1 MRNGA
6 ADAGAG
12 AAFEADLALAVRAA
26 REAGAIVMRSFGRR
40 MDVTH
45 KSPGQPVTAAD
56 LEADACIR
64 DIVCRARPD
73 DGWLSEETA
82 DRPDRLGRARV
93 WIVDPIDGTRSFI
106 AGRPEFSISIGLS
119 VDGSAVMGVVYNPA
133 RDELFCAVRDA
144 GAWLDRNG
152 RREMLGVAPA
162 SSESDVVMLASRSE
176 IASGEFDPFRDE
188 WRIEPMGSTAYKLAC
203 VAAGRGQAFVSRGP
217 KSEWDVCAGMLLVR
231 EAGGCAGD
239 LHGTAPRFN
248 GADPYVHGVVAATVP
263 AYGALLRRVAALPPS
278 PRMSIRSIA
287 GKEETNACG
296 S

>member
-1 MRNGA
+1 MTAGA
-6 ADAGAG
+6 AGAEP
-12 AAFEADLALAVRAA
+12 AFEADLALAVRAA
-26 REAGAIVMRSFGRR
+26 RDAGAIAMRSFGRE

-64 DIVCRARPD
+64 DIMRHARPD

-82 DRPDRLGRARV
+82 DRPDRLDRARV

-106 AGRPEFSISIGLS
+106 AGRPEFAVSIGLA
-119 VDGSAVMGVVYNPA
+119 VHGSAVVGVVYNPA
-133 RDELFCAVRDA
+133 RDELFCAVCGG
-144 GAWLDRNG
+144 GAWLERDG
-152 RREMLGVAPA
+152 RRDALRVKPA
-162 SSESDVVMLASRSE
+162 SLESDVVMLASRSE
-176 IASGEFDPFRDE
+176 IASGEFDPFRDD

-203 VAAGRGQAFVSRGP
+203 VAAGRGQAFVSRGS

-248 GADPYVHGVVAATVP
+248 GADPYVHGVVAAAVP

-278 PRMSIRSIA
+278 PRMSTRSTA
-287 GKEETNACG
+287 EKEETQACG